1 MLEVI
6 GAGNPDYKGPNWAD
20 TWANSPEYKARAE
33 EINEMTTSRR
43 NASSGKE
50 HTDDREF
57 AMPLWTQ
64 IIAVSRRSF
73 IAYWRT
79 PNYAIVSC
87 ILWTI
92 DCNTLSDTR

>member
-6 GAGNPDYKGPNWAD
+6 GAGNPEYKGPNWAD
-20 TWANSPEYKARAE
+20 IWANSHQHKARTT
-33 EINEMTTSRR
+33 EINELIASRR
-43 NASSGKE
+43 TATPGKE

-64 IIAVSRRSF
+64 IVAVTNRSF

-79 PNYAIVSC
+79 PNYAIV
-87 ILWTI
+87 
-92 DCNTLSDTR
+92 R